1 MTQRRLMIR
10 SIEFEPEG
18 AESRMPRRTSRNSR
32 IENRMRVLPIVEAN
46 IKFNGLNRDVRLN
59 VRDKN
64 ASFLICWDPD
74 ISKPELIVS
83 PEGIDKFVMERIESL
98 RKGVERARALNTHR
112 IRLGSNSRNIEQENT
127 AIIGT
132 LKDNLGIIK
141 DGNSS
146 WKKRETKLTHVLNL
160 PTKFKIA
167 KTEHAILS
175 IGKDGL
181 TVTPLTEQEGWVKMI
196 SPKEYNFTFDVKPG
210 ESAMVKF
217 GFKW

>member
-1 MTQRRLMIR
+1 MRIR
-10 SIEFEPEG
+10 SRTFDPDGPEN
-18 AESRMPRRTSRNSR
+18 RTKRRTSRNSR
-32 IENRMRVLPIVEAN
+32 IEKRMRVPPIVEAN
-46 IKFNGLNRDVRLN
+46 IKFNGLDRDVRLD
-59 VRDKN
+59 VGKKD
-64 ASFLICWDPD
+64 ASFLICWDSD
-74 ISKPELIVS
+74 IVKPELIVS
-83 PEGIDKFVMERIESL
+83 SEGIDEFVMGRI
-98 RKGVERARALNTHR
+98 ERARR
-112 IRLGSNSRNIEQENT
+112 ILPDDPKSDRLTVNIGIMKEHLGLTKNGSDEWE
-127 AIIGT
+127 
-132 LKDNLGIIK
+132 
-141 DGNSS
+141 
-146 WKKRETKLTHVLNL
+146 KKETKVTHVLNL